1 MERNELTPKEE
12 ITRRI
17 RGLRSA
23 LAAAGID
30 FAVIMQ
36 NVDMYY
42 FTGTIQKG
50 VLVVSVDHEPIF
62 LVEKSVERA
71 VQQTPL
77 PVTPVKNNKEIRD
90 RLTAGGLLRGK
101 GGMELDVIPVS
112 VYERFKD
119 SIGFNNFVDVS
130 PVIKEL
136 RAIKSPFEIEQ
147 IRKSGWIMSR
157 VFAKAKHVVREG
169 AREIDVEAELV
180 AEGKR
185 YGHDGSL
192 RMRGFNQEMTIITVV
207 SGSTG
212 GVPSPTDV
220 SVAGVGPSPAFPQGS
235 SLKRIERSV
244 PVCIDYG
251 GGYNGYVTDETRVFV
266 VGTLKEM
273 FRKPLEVSRQIIE
286 EIMMYARD
294 GVDCTD
300 VFKKAHDAAKKARLQ
315 DHFLGH
321 GEGQVSFIGHGLGLE
336 INELPVITSRH
347 SRILKEGM
355 VLAFEPKFVFPGEG
369 AVGIEVDFIVRK
381 DGLER
386 VSDTSLD
393 LVEL

>member
-1 MERNELTPKEE
+1 MERIELTPKEE

-50 VLVVSVDHEPIF
+50 VLVVSVDREPIF
-62 LVEKSVERA
+62 FVEKSVERA
-71 VQQTPL
+71 VQQTRL

-90 RLTAGGLLRGK
+90 RLAAGGLLRGR

-119 SIGFNNFVDVS
+119 SIGFDNFVDVS

-147 IRKSGWIMSR
+147 IRKSGQIMSR
-157 VFAKAKHVVREG
+157 VFAKAKHVIREG

-185 YGHDGSL
+185 HGHDGSL

-207 SGSTG
+207 SGFTG
-212 GVPSPTDV
+212 AVPSPTDV
-220 SVAGVGPSPAFPQGS
+220 SVAGVGPSLAFPQGS
-235 SLKRIERSV
+235 SLKRIERGL

-266 VGTLKEM
+266 IGTLKEM

-286 EIMMYARD
+286 EVITYARD

-300 VFKKAHDAAKKARLQ
+300 VFRKAHDVAKKARLQ

-336 INELPVITSRH
+336 INEFPVITSRH
-347 SRILKEGM
+347 SRILREGM
-355 VLAFEPKFVFPGEG
+355 VFAFEPKFVFPGEG
-369 AVGIEVDFIVRK
+369 SVGIEVDLIVRT

-386 VSDTSLD
+386 VSDTPLD